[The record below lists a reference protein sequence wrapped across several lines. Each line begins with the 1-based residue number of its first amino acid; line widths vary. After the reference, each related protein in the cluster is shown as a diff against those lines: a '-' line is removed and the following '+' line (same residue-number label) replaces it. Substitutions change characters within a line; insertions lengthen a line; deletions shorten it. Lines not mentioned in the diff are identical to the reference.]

1 MLLTIYGKPKRDSHF
16 SNIGSVNTEKSNK
29 IYNTQIKSIFHILKR
44 QSSGSNSQ
52 KSIQIPLNLI
62 LKDFS
67 ITEKDKRNNST
78 NHY

>member
-44 QSSGSNSQ
+44 QSSGSNS
-52 KSIQIPLNLI
+52 
-62 LKDFS
+62 
-67 ITEKDKRNNST
+67 
-78 NHY
+78 